1 MKTYTKFLGKI
12 FINSFLYVS
21 AIMFSL
27 IFILNLLS
35 EIEFFREMEA
45 NSFFPIYLSLLNSPT
60 LIFEMFPFI
69 FLISTQLL
77 FITLFNNNELSI
89 FKYSGLKNSKII
101 GILSL
106 MSFVLG
112 FLIITLFY
120 NFSSNLKNFYLDIK
134 TNYTLDKKYLAV
146 ITKNGLWIKDV
157 FNEKTLLIN
166 ASKIEQNFLKDAY
179 ISEFDENFEILR
191 NIVSPKIDVKE
202 KKWIIYDAEIL
213 IQNTKENYKTYEI
226 QTNFNYHIIQNL
238 FSNLSSLS
246 FLELLELRGNYKQLN
261 YSLVEV
267 DLQLIKL
274 VSFPLYLTLMTI
286 FSSIIMLNTK
296 EFKSSILKISIGLFF
311 SVLIYYFNNF
321 FNVMGKTEKI
331 NLIVSVVMPLI
342 FLGLI
347 NILMI
352 KKINAK

>member
-69 FLISTQLL
+69 FLISTQLF

-101 GILSL
+101 GILSV

-146 ITKNGLWIKDV
+146 ITKNGLWIKDL

-191 NIVSPKIDVKE
+191 NIVSPKIDIKE

-274 VSFPLYLTLMTI
+274 VSFPIYLMLMTI
-286 FSSIIMLNTK
+286 FSSIIMLSTK
-296 EFKSSILKISIGLFF
+296 QFKSSILKISIGLFF
-311 SVLIYYFNNF
+311 SVLIYYLNNF
-321 FNVMGKTEKI
+321 FNVMGKTENI
-331 NLIVSVVMPLI
+331 NLIISVILPLI

-347 NILMI
+347 NTLMI
-352 KKINAK
+352 RKINAK

>member
-69 FLISTQLL
+69 FLISTQLF

-101 GILSL
+101 GILSV

-213 IQNTKENYKTYEI
+213 IQNIKENYKTYEI

-274 VSFPLYLTLMTI
+274 VSFPIYLMLMTI
-286 FSSIIMLNTK
+286 FSSIIMLSTK
-296 EFKSSILKISIGLFF
+296 QFKSSILKISIGLFF
-311 SVLIYYFNNF
+311 SVLIYYLNNF

-331 NLIVSVVMPLI
+331 NLIISVILPLI

-347 NILMI
+347 NTLMI
-352 KKINAK
+352 RKINAK

>member
-1 MKTYTKFLGKI
+1 MKTYIKFLSKI

-45 NSFFPIYLSLLNSPT
+45 NNLFPIYLSLLNSPT

-69 FLISTQLL
+69 FLISTQLF

-89 FKYSGLKNSKII
+89 FKYSGLKNSKILT
-101 GILSL
+101 ILSI
-106 MSFVLG
+106 MSFTLG

-157 FNEKTLLIN
+157 INEKTLLIN
-166 ASKIEQNFLKDAY
+166 AAKIEQNFLKDAY
-179 ISEFDENFEILR
+179 ISEFDKNFEILK
-191 NIVSPKIDVKE
+191 NIVSPKIDVKD
-202 KKWIIYDAEIL
+202 KDWIIYDAEIL
-213 IQNTKENYKTYEI
+213 LQNTKQKYKTYQI
-226 QTNFNYHIIQNL
+226 KTNFNYHIIQNL

-246 FLELLELRGNYKQLN
+246 FIELLELRNNYKQLN

-267 DLQLIKL
+267 DLQLMKL
-274 VSFPLYLTLMTI
+274 VSFPIYLMLMTI
-286 FSSIIMLNTK
+286 FSSIIMLNTRQ
-296 EFKSSILKISIGLFF
+296 FKSSILKISIGLFF

-331 NLIVSVVMPLI
+331 DLTLSVVMPLI

-347 NILMI
+347 NTVMI
-352 KKINAK
+352 RKINAK

>member
-1 MKTYTKFLGKI
+1 
-12 FINSFLYVS
+12 
-21 AIMFSL
+21 
-27 IFILNLLS
+27 
-35 EIEFFREMEA
+35 
-45 NSFFPIYLSLLNSPT
+45 
-60 LIFEMFPFI
+60 
-69 FLISTQLL
+69 
-77 FITLFNNNELSI
+77 
-89 FKYSGLKNSKII
+89 
-101 GILSL
+101 
-106 MSFVLG
+106 MSFILG

-120 NFSSNLKNFYLDIK
+120 NFSSNLKNFYLNIK

-157 FNEKTLLIN
+157 IDEKTLLIN

-179 ISEFDENFEILR
+179 ISEFDENFEILK
-191 NIVSPKIDVKE
+191 NIVSPKIDVKD

-213 IQNTKENYKTYEI
+213 VQNTKEKYITYEI
-226 QTNFNYHIIQNL
+226 NTNFDYHIIQNL

-246 FLELLELRGNYKQLN
+246 FLELLELRNNFKKLN
-261 YSLVEV
+261 YSLVAV

-274 VSFPLYLTLMTI
+274 ISFPVYLMLMTI

-296 EFKSSILKISIGLFF
+296 QFKSSILKISIGLFF
-311 SVLIYYFNNF
+311 SVIIYYFNNF

-347 NILMI
+347 NTLMI

>member
-1 MKTYTKFLGKI
+1 MKTYIKFLSKI
-12 FINSFLYVS
+12 FINSFVYVS

-45 NSFFPIYLSLLNSPT
+45 NSMFPIYLSLLNSPT

-69 FLISTQLL
+69 FLISTQLF

-101 GILSL
+101 TILSV
-106 MSFVLG
+106 MSFILG

-157 FNEKTLLIN
+157 IDEKTLLIN

-179 ISEFDENFEILR
+179 ISEFDENFEILK
-191 NIVSPKIDVKE
+191 NIVSPKIDVKD

-213 IQNTKENYKTYEI
+213 VQNTKEKYITYEI
-226 QTNFNYHIIQNL
+226 NTNFDYHIIQNL

-246 FLELLELRGNYKQLN
+246 FLELLELRNNYKQLN

-274 VSFPLYLTLMTI
+274 ISFPVYLMLMTI

-296 EFKSSILKISIGLFF
+296 QFKSSILKISIGLFF

-347 NILMI
+347 NTLMI

>member
-1 MKTYTKFLGKI
+1 MKTYIKFLNKI
-12 FINSFLYVS
+12 FLNSFLYVS

-35 EIEFFREMEA
+35 ELEFFREIEV

-69 FLISTQLL
+69 FLISTQLF

-101 GILSL
+101 GILSIL
-106 MSFVLG
+106 SFVLG
-112 FLIITLFY
+112 FLMITLFY

-157 FNEKTLLIN
+157 INDKTLLIN

-191 NIVSPKIDVKE
+191 NIVSPKIDIKD
-202 KKWIIYDAEIL
+202 KKWTIYNAEIL
-213 IQNTKENYKTYEI
+213 IENTKQSYQTYKI
-226 QTNFNYHIIQNL
+226 NTNFNYHIIQNL

-246 FLELLELRGNYKQLN
+246 FLELLELRRNYRQLN

-267 DLQLIKL
+267 DLQLVKL
-274 VSFPLYLTLMTI
+274 LSFPLYLMLMTI
-286 FSSIIMLNTK
+286 FSSVIMLNTK
-296 EFKSSILKISIGLFF
+296 QFKSSILKISIGLFF

-331 NLIVSVVMPLI
+331 NLIASVILPLF

-347 NILMI
+347 NSLMI
-352 KKINAK
+352 RKINAK

>member
-1 MKTYTKFLGKI
+1 MKTYTKFLSKI

-35 EIEFFREMEA
+35 EIEFFREINA
-45 NSFFPIYLSLLNSPT
+45 DSYFPIYLSLLNSPT

-69 FLISTQLL
+69 FLISTQLF

-101 GILSL
+101 EILSV

-134 TNYTLDKKYLAV
+134 TNYTQDKKYLAV

-157 FNEKTLLIN
+157 INEKTLLIN
-166 ASKIEQNFLKDAY
+166 ASKIEQNFLQDAY

-191 NIVSPKIDVKE
+191 NIVSPKIDIKD

-213 IQNTKENYKTYEI
+213 IQNNKEKYKTYEI
-226 QTNFNYHIIQNL
+226 YTNFNYHIIQNL

-246 FLELLELRGNYKQLN
+246 FLELLELRTNYKQLN

-274 VSFPLYLTLMTI
+274 VSFPIYLMLMTI
-286 FSSIIMLNTK
+286 FSSIIMLSTK
-296 EFKSSILKISIGLFF
+296 QFKSSILKISIGLFF

-331 NLIVSVVMPLI
+331 SLIVSVILPLI

-347 NILMI
+347 NTLMI
-352 KKINAK
+352 RKINAK